1 MSYKKVSKSK
11 IINAYDKIRELKLI
25 ESIPYTEL
33 IKFLILFVEIEIAP
47 LSNGNDPK
55 IDLDYAKRFLS
66 GKITAQKL
74 HTREKYAWA
83 NYEILEGKE
92 KVFNV

>member
-33 IKFLILFVEIEIAP
+33 IKFLILFTEIEIAP
-47 LSNGNDPK
+47 LSNGKNYILVK
-55 IDLDYAKRFLS
+55 SMLGLIM
-66 GKITAQKL
+66 
-74 HTREKYAWA
+74 KYW
-83 NYEILEGKE
+83 KVKK

>member
-1 MSYKKVSKSK
+1 MSYKKVPKSK

-33 IKFLILFVEIEIAP
+33 IKFLILFTEIEIAP

-55 IDLDYAKRFLS
+55 ID
-66 GKITAQKL
+66 
-74 HTREKYAWA
+74 
-83 NYEILEGKE
+83 
-92 KVFNV
+92 

>member
-33 IKFLILFVEIEIAP
+33 IKFLILFTEIAIAP

-55 IDLDYAKRFLS
+55 ID
-66 GKITAQKL
+66 
-74 HTREKYAWA
+74 
-83 NYEILEGKE
+83 
-92 KVFNV
+92 

>member
-1 MSYKKVSKSK
+1 MSKSK

-33 IKFLILFVEIEIAP
+33 IKFLILFTEIEIAP

-66 GKITAQKL
+66 GKITAKNYIL
-74 HTREKYAWA
+74 VKSMLGLIMKYW
-83 NYEILEGKE
+83 KVKK

>member
-33 IKFLILFVEIEIAP
+33 IKFLILFTEIEIAP

-66 GKITAQKL
+66 GKITAKKL
-74 HTREKYAWA
+74 HTRE
-83 NYEILEGKE
+83 
-92 KVFNV
+92 

>member
-66 GKITAQKL
+66 GKITAKKI
-74 HTREKYAWA
+74 TYS
-83 NYEILEGKE
+83 
-92 KVFNV
+92 

>member
-33 IKFLILFVEIEIAP
+33 IKFLILFTEIEIAP
-47 LSNGNDPK
+47 LSNGLPK
-55 IDLDYAKRFLS
+55 NYILVKSML
-66 GKITAQKL
+66 GLIM
-74 HTREKYAWA
+74 KYW
-83 NYEILEGKE
+83 KVKK